1 MQLTRLYV
9 RTLQYLLFGLPA
21 KSGGRVRVEKTVFW
35 SWQSDLDG
43 RVTREVI
50 RYALDEAIKILAAD
64 LEEADRPSLTSDT
77 QGVAGSPDIMA
88 TILRKIDEA
97 AVFVGDVTP
106 IAVSGSGK
114 ACANPNVLLE
124 LGYAN
129 KALTETRVLQ
139 VWNTAFEGATIDKLP
154 FDMRGRR
161 GPLSFDLPIG
171 ADTPRLRSVR
181 DKLVRDLAGALQLAL
196 DTIPPSPPEAV
207 HWQPHFGTDTVL
219 WFDRSQNQ
227 TVTSSSGGTTKV
239 RWNGRRPGFARLIPS
254 KWRPAPGARLALA
267 NHPGH
272 PALLASA
279 NELNYGVSRGG
290 TMTFWPGTQQF
301 DYIPTFALTQWFEKT
316 GEFWGVADGF
326 LFERDGRVT
335 LATGS
340 FFKEWLDFLKRN
352 AELALDHGGS
362 LPIHVKLGVSALE
375 DSWWPRG
382 SFDFDDDGRQAV
394 EPSYEYDATLTSIA
408 PAALEVVAV
417 EAFNGLAALYGH
429 EPFTLEEILE
439 MAKR

>member
-1 MQLTRLYV
+1 M
-9 RTLQYLLFGLPA
+9 
-21 KSGGRVRVEKTVFW
+21 EKTVFW

-77 QGVAGSPDIMA
+77 QGVAGTPDIVA

-106 IAVSGSGK
+106 IALSQSGK

-124 LGYAN
+124 MGYAN
-129 KALTETRVLQ
+129 RALTEHRVIQ
-139 VWNTAFEGATIDKLP
+139 VWNTAFEGATLDRLP

-171 ADTPRLRSVR
+171 ADTATLRTVR
-181 DKLVRDLAGALQLAL
+181 DKLARDLAGALKLAL
-196 DTIPPSPPEAV
+196 ETIPPPPPESV
-207 HWQPHFGTDTVL
+207 HWQPHFGADSAL
-219 WFDRSQNQ
+219 WFDRTENQ
-227 TVTSSSGGTTKV
+227 TVTSSRGGTRKV
-239 RWNGRRPGFARLIPS
+239 RWEGRRPGFARLVPS
-254 KWRPAPGARLALA
+254 KWKAAPGARLALA

-272 PALLASA
+272 AALLANA
-279 NELNYGVSRGG
+279 NSLDYGVSQGG
-290 TMTFWPGTQQF
+290 AMIFWPGGQQF
-301 DYIPTFALTQWFEKT
+301 DYVPTLALTQWFEKT

-326 LFERDGRVT
+326 LFDREGRIT
-335 LATGS
+335 LATGY
-340 FFKEWLDFLKRN
+340 FFKQWLDFLKQN
-352 AELALDHGGS
+352 AKLALDHGGS
-362 LPIHVKLGVSALE
+362 LPIHVKLGVSSLE
-375 DSWWPRG
+375 NSWWPRG
-382 SFDFDDDGRQAV
+382 PFDFEDDGRQAV

-408 PAALEVVAV
+408 SDALTEVAV
-417 EAFNGLAALYGH
+417 AAFNGLAALYGH